1 MSAETQCMKFRVC
14 MNSEHTV
21 NRVRAFDFARK
32 TFNGGNEIVANKMEN
47 LVKHFG
53 LGNACFESN
62 SFVTSNSRRAFIK
75 QNTSNGKVFPD

>member
-47 LVKHFG
+47 LG
-53 LGNACFESN
+53 LETRVSN
-62 SFVTSNSRRAFIK
+62 QIAS
-75 QNTSNGKVFPD
+75 